1 MNQELFK
8 MDTYYRDLMQKER
21 ATFER
26 ILASRLNAQE
36 REIDRKFQKQK
47 KEVKIRLEKAEALE
61 NRYNESQNHAKRL
74 MKEIESLK
82 K

>member
-1 MNQELFK
+1 

-61 NRYNESQNHAKRL
+61 NRYNESQNHAK
-74 MKEIESLK
+74 
-82 K
+82 

>member
-1 MNQELFK
+1 

-36 REIDRKFQKQK
+36 SEIDRKFQKQK